1 MNTILTARLIRPLLE
16 IGMMPG
22 GILLVH
28 IVLQGQSGSRR
39 AGGSDVTPGQA

>member
-28 IVLQGQSGSRR
+28 TSFSRFSPVEGGL
-39 AGGSDVTPGQA
+39 AGLR